1 LLSIFKM
8 DNKEL
13 KKRIAKYH
21 EKLQEV
27 KKEVAKI
34 VVGQHEVID
43 GFLRGLISNGHIL
56 AEGVPGIAKTLIVRT
71 LSRVMGCEFGRIQFT
86 PDLLPSD
93 IIGITTYIEGE
104 GFQTYKGPIFA
115 NFILADE
122 INRAPPKVQSAL
134 LEAMQERQATIG
146 QNTYALPVPFVVMA
160 TQNPLET
167 LGTYPLPEAQIDR
180 FLFKLNV
187 GYPSI
192 EDEKDV
198 LEKNITLRKLEDY
211 NLRPLFNANQILEM
225 QTIAKEIFVHDR
237 IKEYIIRI
245 VDATRHP
252 GKYKLES
259 TRYIEWGAS
268 PRASIGLY
276 IAAKAEALL
285 NKQIHVVPE
294 FVRKVAPDV
303 LRHRIILNYLAQAE
317 KVTSDLI
324 VDSILKRI
332 KIP

>member
-1 LLSIFKM
+1 M
-8 DNKEL
+8 NEKEL
-13 KKRIAKYH
+13 KKRVL
-21 EKLQEV
+21 EVSERLDLV
-27 KKEVAKI
+27 KKELSKV
-34 VVGQHEVID
+34 VVGQKDVVE

-56 AEGVPGIAKTLIVRT
+56 AEGVPGIAKTLIVRS
-71 LSRVMGCEFGRIQFT
+71 LSKVMGCEFSRIQFT

-115 NFILADE
+115 NFVLADE

-146 QNTYALPVPFVVMA
+146 HNTYALPTPFIVMA

-167 LGTYPLPEAQIDR
+167 LGTYPLPEAQVDR

-187 GYPSI
+187 VYPSM
-192 EDEKDV
+192 DEEKLI
-198 LEKNITLRKLEDY
+198 LESNITLRNLEEYDI
-211 NLRPLFNANQILEM
+211 RSVFDGESIVHM
-225 QTIAKEIFVHDR
+225 QTIAKEIYLHDR
-237 IKEYIIRI
+237 IKEYIVRL

-252 GKYKLES
+252 EKYNLDIKK
-259 TRYIEWGAS
+259 YVEWGAS
-268 PRASIGLY
+268 PRASIGMY

-285 NKQIHVVPE
+285 RKQTHVIPE
-294 FVRKVAPDV
+294 FVKKVAPDV

-317 KVTSDLI
+317 KVTTEDVI
-324 VDSILKRI
+324 DEILKRV

>member
-1 LLSIFKM
+1 M
-8 DNKEL
+8 DAIKL
-13 KKRIAKYH
+13 KKRVNEIYLHIDK
-21 EKLQEV
+21 V
-27 KKEVAKI
+27 KVEIGK
-34 VVGQHEVID
+34 VVIGQHAIID
-43 GFLRGLISNGHIL
+43 GFLRGLISGGHIL

-71 LSRVMGCEFGRIQFT
+71 LAQVMGCEFGRIQFT

-115 NFILADE
+115 NFVLADE

-146 QNTYALPVPFVVMA
+146 QNSYSLPLPFIVMA

-167 LGTYPLPEAQIDR
+167 LGTYPLPEAQVDR

-187 GYPSI
+187 VYPSVEEEQKI
-192 EDEKDV
+192 
-198 LEKNITLRKLEDY
+198 LETNMTLQKFEDY
-211 NLRPLFNANQILEM
+211 SIRPVFTAPQILDM
-225 QTIAKEIFVHDR
+225 QAAAKEIFLHPR
-237 IKEYIIRI
+237 IEKYIVSL

-252 GKYKLES
+252 AKYKLDCAK
-259 TRYIEWGAS
+259 YVEWGAS
-268 PRASIGLY
+268 PRASIGIF
-276 IAAKAEALL
+276 IAAKAEAMLR
-285 NKQIHVVPE
+285 NKIYVYPD
-294 FVRKVAPDV
+294 FVKKVTKDV

-317 KVTSDLI
+317 KVNPDMV
-324 VDSILKRI
+324 VDSIIKKV